1 MIMEAINLNFEEFK
15 KLTKDFNVIPLFV
28 KIASQKNS
36 NEETPI
42 TAFLK
47 LRTKNSYLLESA
59 EKDNVFSRYS
69 FIGIDP
75 KKIIKNEKNIFNNIQ
90 KQLDGIK
97 TANVPGLP
105 PFHGGLVGYLAYES
119 ITDIEKVPLAKNKP
133 FSVPRSSF
141 MQTETCVAFD
151 HKENQIYVIC
161 NVYLS
166 PFSSL
171 KSSYE
176 KGLKKIKEIT
186 KKLEAPAPVLKKLE
200 IKNSFNPM
208 LIKSNQTKSQ
218 YTEMVNRSK
227 EFIKAG
233 DIFQVVLSQRFEM
246 ELKDEPFELYRKL
259 RQSNPAPYM
268 FFLQFESHT
277 LIGTSPEI
285 LVRSQNGI
293 ATLRPIAGTRPRG
306 KTNEE
311 DLKLEKE
318 LLADQKELS
327 EHLMLVDL
335 GRNDLGRVCE
345 TGSVKPTDLNY
356 VERYSQVMH
365 IVSNLEG
372 KLQKDKTPVDLMKS
386 CFPAGTV
393 SGAPKIRAMEII
405 SELEPDQ
412 RGPYAGSVCYFDFGG
427 NMDSCITLR
436 TMTVIK
442 NRVYIQAGAGIVADS
457 DPIKEYEETFHKAS
471 ALIKVC
477 L

>member
-1 MIMEAINLNFEEFK
+1 
-15 KLTKDFNVIPLFV
+15 
-28 KIASQKNS
+28 
-36 NEETPI
+36 
-42 TAFLK
+42 
-47 LRTKNSYLLESA
+47 
-59 EKDNVFSRYS
+59 
-69 FIGIDP
+69 
-75 KKIIKNEKNIFNNIQ
+75 
-90 KQLDGIK
+90 
-97 TANVPGLP
+97 
-105 PFHGGLVGYLAYES
+105 
-119 ITDIEKVPLAKNKP
+119 
-133 FSVPRSSF
+133 
-141 MQTETCVAFD
+141 
-151 HKENQIYVIC
+151 
-161 NVYLS
+161 
-166 PFSSL
+166 
-171 KSSYE
+171 
-176 KGLKKIKEIT
+176 
-186 KKLEAPAPVLKKLE
+186 
-200 IKNSFNPM
+200 M

>member
-1 MIMEAINLNFEEFK
+1 MEAPNLNFEEFK
-15 KLTKDFNVIPLFV
+15 KLAKDFNVIPLAT
-28 KIASQKNS
+28 KISS
-36 NEETPI
+36 NNETPI

-75 KKIIKNEKNIFNNIQ
+75 KNIIKTDKNIFNQLQ
-90 KQLDGIK
+90 KRLDSIK
-97 TANVPGLP
+97 TANISGLP

-119 ITDIEKVPLAKNKP
+119 ITDVEKIPLAKNKP
-133 FSVPRSSF
+133 FTVPRSSF

-151 HKENQIYVIC
+151 HQENEIHVIC
-161 NVYLS
+161 NVYIGQ
-166 PFSSL
+166 FTSL
-171 KSSYE
+171 KKSYE
-176 KGLKKIKEIT
+176 NALKKIQSIV
-186 KKLEAPAPVLKKLE
+186 KKLEAPAPTLKKLE
-200 IKNSFNPM
+200 IKNTFNPM
-208 LIKSNQTKSQ
+208 MVKSNQNKSQ
-218 YTEMVNRSK
+218 YMDMVKEAK

-233 DIFQVVLSQRFEM
+233 DIFQVVLSQRFEL

-306 KTNEE
+306 KTNDE

-318 LLADQKELS
+318 LMADQKELS

-345 TGSVKPTDLNY
+345 TGSVKPTKLNY

-372 KLQKDKTPVDLMKS
+372 RLKKDKTPIDLMKS

-412 RGPYAGSVCYFDFGG
+412 RGPYAGSVCYFDFSG

-457 DPIKEYEETFHKAS
+457 DPVKEYEETFHKAS